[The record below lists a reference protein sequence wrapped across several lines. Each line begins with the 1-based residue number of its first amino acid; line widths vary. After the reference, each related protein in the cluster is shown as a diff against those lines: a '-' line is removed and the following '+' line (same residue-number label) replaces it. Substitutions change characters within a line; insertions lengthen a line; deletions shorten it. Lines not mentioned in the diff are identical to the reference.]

1 MTRSTRSLI
10 SVVAVLGALTAL
22 APVAAAD
29 YSSVTSLVATESETS
44 GYRSPN
50 AILADGGDA
59 AGPRI
64 DEGFATVSSIT
75 GSEPVASPDQG
86 TFSTVSSITGS
97 DPVTVSPPQLASSPS
112 GDGFDWGDASI
123 GAGAGVS
130 LAVLLGLALMTSRRR
145 HRPQVQP
152 SV

>member
-10 SVVAVLGALTAL
+10 SIVAVLGALAAL
-22 APVAAAD
+22 APVAAAE
-29 YSSVTSLVATESETS
+29 YSSANSLVGGDVEST
-44 GYRSPN
+44 GYSSPN
-50 AILADGGDA
+50 AILADDRNA

-64 DEGFATVSSIT
+64 DEGFRTVSSIT
-75 GSEPVASPDQG
+75 GGEPVASPDEG

-97 DPVTVSPPQLASSPS
+97 EPVTVSPPLLASSPS

-123 GAGAGVS
+123 GAAAGGS
-130 LAVLLGLALMTSRRR
+130 LAALLGLALMSTRRR
-145 HRPQVQP
+145 HRAQVQP